1 MASSH
6 LRLVG
11 PDHDAAFSDTS
22 GGVLASMLRHSPD
35 CIKVIEPDGVVGFM
49 NANGIVAMQIDDFDA
64 VRGTQWAAL
73 WPEEVR
79 ATVRDAVNRGFDG
92 KATRFEAACPT
103 ARGEAR
109 WWDVS
114 VAPVEEPD
122 GRVERL
128 IAVSRDITAHVTRE
142 RRLAEHDAQITALNA
157 LQAAEIE
164 EKAATLAR
172 SEVVMREVDHRVKNS
187 LNLVS
192 SMLKMQSRRVPEA
205 ARQPLREAAD
215 RVALIARVHEAL
227 YGAASLSEVDMRSFL
242 QGLSESLMVSSA
254 APDVRLDTEFCD
266 RTLSGQ
272 EAVAL
277 GLILAELVANALRHG
292 LRSRTVGALRIACE
306 EAADGRT
313 RLTVGD
319 SGAGFEEGFDLR
331 LAEGLGSKVIQ
342 TYAAKIKGDVVT
354 GRSPL
359 GGAEVAVVF

>member
-1 MASSH
+1 MAPPH

-11 PDHDAAFSDTS
+11 QDHDAGIADA
-22 GGVLASMLRHSPD
+22 GGAVLVSVLRHSPD
-35 CIKVIEPDGVVGFM
+35 CIKVIEAGGRLGFM
-49 NANGIVAMQIDDFDA
+49 NANGLVAMQIDDYEA
-64 VRGTQWAAL
+64 VLGAEWATL
-73 WPEEVR
+73 WPQETQDV
-79 ATVRDAVNRGFDG
+79 VRDAVERGFAG

-114 VAPVEEPD
+114 VSPVEGPD
-122 GRVERL
+122 GRIERL
-128 IAVSRDITAHVTRE
+128 VSVSRDITLHVERE
-142 RRLAEHDAQITALNA
+142 RRLAEHDAQLAALNA
-157 LQAAEIE
+157 AQAAEIE

-172 SEVVMREVDHRVKNS
+172 TEVVMREVDHRVKNS

-192 SMLKMQSRRVPEA
+192 SMLKMQSRQVKEP
-205 ARQPLREAAD
+205 ARQKLREAAD

-227 YGAASLSEVDMRSFL
+227 YGAASLSEVDMCEFL
-242 QGLSESLMVSSA
+242 EGLSKGLMVSSA
-254 APDVRLDTEFCD
+254 APDVQLETDFCD

-277 GLILAELVANALRHG
+277 GLILAELVGNALRHG
-292 LRSRTVGALRIACE
+292 LRGRRDGALRIVCE
-306 EAADGRT
+306 EAEDGRT
-313 RLTVGD
+313 KLTVGD

-342 TYAAKIKGDVVT
+342 TYAAKIKGDVQT

-359 GGAEVAVVF
+359 GGAEVTVVF